1 MDPFQIALLVGA
13 SILAGAI
20 NAVAGGGSFISFPAL
35 LFAGIPAISANAT
48 NTAALWPGY
57 AASMGAY
64 RRELMR
70 QRSTTISFSIVSVI
84 GGLLGALLLLRSSDA
99 LFERLIPYLMLL
111 ATVVFAASPYIQR
124 FARRAGGDTVQ
135 SPARRVFVMT
145 LYLLIAIYGGFFGAG
160 LGILTLAVLALL
172 GQTDI
177 HEMNALKTLQ
187 STLINGV
194 ALVAFVVGGVIAWPP
209 AIVMAVGSIIGGYG
223 GAAIARRVPAIWVRR
238 LVIAISVI
246 LTLWFFVRP

>member
-35 LFAGIPAISANAT
+35 LFSGIPAISANAT

-70 QRSTTISFSIVSVI
+70 QRGTAISFSIVSVV
-84 GGLLGALLLLRSSDA
+84 GGLLGALLLLRASDA

-124 FARRAGGDTVQ
+124 FARRAGDDTVQ

-177 HEMNALKTLQ
+177 HEMNSLKTLQ

-194 ALVAFVVGGVIAWPP
+194 ALVAFIVGGVIAWPP
-209 AIVMAVGSIIGGYG
+209 AIVMAIGSIVGGYG